1 MIIKDALSI
10 LGITGD
16 YTPDTVKQAYRQAC
30 KKYHP
35 DRNPAGLEMMKLV
48 NQAYE
53 TLKNETGTQDTSE
66 TVNQDDVSS
75 YGEDIFNALSK
86 IMHLGLDIEIC
97 GAWVWLHGDTKP
109 HRELLKEAG
118 FKWAP
123 KKKLW
128 YYRPA
133 DYKSRGR
140 GKFSMDEIRERHG
153 SEKVKLKDRQKIK
166 AA

>member
-1 MIIKDALSI
+1 MKLSDALSI

-16 YTPDTVKQAYRQAC
+16 YTPEIIKQAYRKAC
-30 KKYHP
+30 SKYHP
-35 DRNPAGLEMMKLV
+35 DRNPSGLEMMKMI

-53 TLKNETGTQDTSE
+53 AIKEATGTATAESGSQC
-66 TVNQDDVSS
+66 
-75 YGEDIFNALSK
+75 YGEEINNALNA
-86 IMHLGLDIEIC
+86 ILHLGFDIEVC

-109 HRELLKEAG
+109 HRELLKQAG

-123 KKKLW
+123 KKCLW

-133 DYKSRGR
+133 DYKSNGR
-140 GKFSMDEIRERHG
+140 GKFSMDEIREKHG
-153 SEKVKLKDRQKIK
+153 SEKVTLKERNKIK